1 MTNFDS
7 STSLK
12 KYADQDFIYFVMS
25 EKSSIVRCKQL
36 PLYKDVSALEC
47 MHVLT
52 LYYIR
57 MYVCIFRHT
66 TTVESNITPF
76 SSLKTEKKFFITHTC
91 SYMYI

>member
-47 MHVLT
+47 MYLHYT
-52 LYYIR
+52 IYIYLR
-57 MYVCIFRHT
+57 AC
-66 TTVESNITPF
+66 
-76 SSLKTEKKFFITHTC
+76 
-91 SYMYI
+91 MYIPAYYGSNPFFFSENREKVFYHTYTHVHVYM